1 MGRAIHVITTSQAVA
16 VAVAAGRAAAR
27 GLQRIDCRTRP
38 WTLAATLCA
47 CEGLWH
53 RPRLGGAVPRG
64 EALARIGLVA
74 HIRGIQARSESCVHS
89 IWQVRT
95 VAAASFRRQLWGR
108 MAVLIRATQ
117 RQDVC
122 GPSRIVET
130 SESPRLILGAR
141 DNAPTRSA
149 LTLAGLN
156 FTEVPRR
163 LNRPLFHGL
172 GRPR

>member
-1 MGRAIHVITTSQAVA
+1 MSSQPHKRLRWRWRQGAQLREVCSGSIAELDRGRWPPRSAPA
-16 VAVAAGRAAAR
+16 RASGTDR
-27 GLQRIDCRTRP
+27 DSEVLCR
-38 WTLAATLCA
+38 
-47 CEGLWH
+47 
-53 RPRLGGAVPRG
+53 
-64 EALARIGLVA
+64 EAKHWPALDSLPIY
-74 HIRGIQARSESCVHS
+74 IPRGIQARSEAWMHS